1 MRVLLIPVG
10 TAGDVHPHVGL
21 ALALRGR
28 GHDVTLA
35 TSAYFSPLIERLGL
49 PYVPLGTAEQYETL
63 TEVAAFL
70 DAPDPPVVFVA
81 GTACEVME
89 NAAGN

>member
-10 TAGDVHPHVGL
+10 SAGDVHPYVGL

-35 TSAYFSPLIERLGL
+35 TSAY
-49 PYVPLGTAEQYETL
+49 
-63 TEVAAFL
+63 
-70 DAPDPPVVFVA
+70 
-81 GTACEVME
+81 
-89 NAAGN
+89 